1 MRISLKAIPKTNRVL
16 GMILLLA
23 GFFVSCASRPALV
36 PWAKAARSEAPGETP
51 SLPPLL
57 IEEIVR
63 QVKNND
69 PALVKYFLQDEERTI
84 SVKAD
89 AGDFEIFYDLSK
101 ARRAGDSRWEIDF
114 SVERIGGGEVRQDT
128 LLWNIPRDEAGILL
142 SLDDNYE
149 AQWRDYFDL
158 FDRYGAKTTFFVMG
172 NFSPFV
178 PRPWAGA
185 MISVTIP

>member
-1 MRISLKAIPKTNRVL
+1 
-16 GMILLLA
+16 LLT

-36 PWAKAARSEAPGETP
+36 PWARDAQSGEAPGEAPPPP
-51 SLPPLL
+51 SL
-57 IEEIVR
+57 IEKLVR

-89 AGDFEIFYDLSK
+89 AGDFEILYDLSN

-114 SVERIGGGEVRQDT
+114 SVKQTGGGEVRQDT
-128 LLWNIPRDEAGILL
+128 FLWNIPRDEAGILL
-142 SLDDNYE
+142 SLDDDYE

-158 FDRYGAKTTFFVMG
+158 FDRYGAKATFFVMG
-172 NFSPFV
+172 NPSPFV

-185 MISVTIP
+185 MISATTP